1 MFILINIYYKPGM
14 EGVGSEMGN
23 PGGPAELV
31 TTVDSSSR
39 QLMCHL
45 HTLSQEA
52 LDHADLQ
59 VLTSTLGAAAL
70 VANALWV
77 YNQNKQKLPG

>member
-1 MFILINIYYKPGM
+1 M

-31 TTVDSSSR
+31 TTVDSCCR
-39 QLMCHL
+39 QLMAHL